1 MRKSNIRDYFTI
13 LLVSAL
19 LLCAGYWA
27 KTTFLDVVTQGEG
40 RVVATGENKIVQAP
54 QNAKIT
60 EFHVSENGSVQTG
73 DVLITLSPI
82 QAAASL
88 QELNTKIANLL
99 ARKVSLEGQLE
110 RRTLPEIKRELSD
123 FPEDIIRA
131 ELENIEARRRELA
144 SKIATLEQKVTLFEK
159 EISSF
164 EVSIDGK
171 VDLLDIV
178 NEEKEEID
186 KLLEIGAVGNAEKYK
201 IDREKRALEV
211 EIAAIEENKILKNT
225 EINGIKTEI
234 IALQASYDAEII
246 REINNLEP
254 EILELNAKKPAFEER
269 LKDTKVLAPINGK
282 INKLFFNTMGA
293 IVREGEQLVEIVP
306 TDNELEIKGFIDPKD
321 IGQVEPG
328 QAVRITL
335 TAFDPSKYGYLQG
348 ILKKI
353 SIDAIYREETRSYM
367 YEVSTTIN
375 TKDFTD
381 IKDEPIQITP
391 GMIAQIAIIRGER
404 SILDYLW
411 QPVSKTKD
419 TAFRE

>member
-381 IKDEPIQITP
+381 IKDEPIQITT

>member
-306 TDNELEIKGFIDPKD
+306 TDNELEIKGYIDPKD

>member
-282 INKLFFNTMGA
+282 INELFFNTMGA

-306 TDNELEIKGFIDPKD
+306 TDNELEIKGYIDPKD

-381 IKDEPIQITP
+381 INDEPIQITP

>member
-99 ARKVSLEGQLE
+99 ARKVSLEGELD
-110 RRTLPEIKRELSD
+110 RRTLPETKRELSD

-306 TDNELEIKGFIDPKD
+306 TDNELEIKGYIDPKD

-381 IKDEPIQITP
+381 INDEPIQIAP

>member
-306 TDNELEIKGFIDPKD
+306 TDNELEIKGYIDPKD

-335 TAFDPSKYGYLQG
+335 TAFDPSKYGYWQG

>member
-306 TDNELEIKGFIDPKD
+306 TDNELEIKGYIDPKD

-381 IKDEPIQITP
+381 INDEPIQITP

>member
-381 IKDEPIQITP
+381 INDEPIQITP

>member
-282 INKLFFNTMGA
+282 INELFFNTMGA

-306 TDNELEIKGFIDPKD
+306 TDNELEIKGYIDPKD

>member
-1 MRKSNIRDYFTI
+1 MRTSSIRDYSTI
-13 LLVSAL
+13 LFISAL
-19 LLCAGYWA
+19 LLSAAYWA
-27 KTTFLDVVTQGEG
+27 KITSLDVVTQGEG

-60 EFHVSENGSVQTG
+60 EFHVSENESVQANG
-73 DVLITLSPI
+73 VIITLSPI

-88 QELNTKIANLL
+88 QELNTKIDNLL
-99 ARKVSLEGQLE
+99 ARKVSLQGQLN
-110 RRTLPEIKRELSD
+110 KLSSMQIQNLLSP
-123 FPEDIIRA
+123 FPADIVNA
-131 ELENIEARRRELA
+131 ELENVEARRRELKT
-144 SKIATLEQKVTLFEK
+144 KIATLEQKAMLYDK
-159 EISSF
+159 EIIAF
-164 EVSIDGK
+164 DVSIQGK
-171 VDLLDIV
+171 RDLLAIV
-178 NEEKEEID
+178 NEEKAEID

-201 IDREKRALEV
+201 IDREKRSLEV
-211 EIAAIEENKILKNT
+211 EIATIQENKILKNS
-225 EINGIKTEI
+225 EIEGIEKEI
-234 IALQASYDAEII
+234 TALQASYDADII

-254 EILELNAKKPAFEER
+254 EILELNTKKPAFEER

-282 INKLFFNTMGA
+282 INKLFFNTIGA

-306 TDNELEIKGFIDPKD
+306 TDNELEIKGYIDPKD

-375 TKDFTD
+375 SKDFTD
-381 IKDEPIQITP
+381 INDEPIQITP

>member
-110 RRTLPEIKRELSD
+110 RRTLPEIQRKLSD

-144 SKIATLEQKVTLFEK
+144 SKIATFEQKVTLFEK

-306 TDNELEIKGFIDPKD
+306 TDNELEIKGYIDPKD

>member
-110 RRTLPEIKRELSD
+110 RRTLPEIQRKLSD

-306 TDNELEIKGFIDPKD
+306 TDNELEIKGYIDPKD

>member
-1 MRKSNIRDYFTI
+1 
-13 LLVSAL
+13 
-19 LLCAGYWA
+19 
-27 KTTFLDVVTQGEG
+27 
-40 RVVATGENKIVQAP
+40 
-54 QNAKIT
+54 
-60 EFHVSENGSVQTG
+60 
-73 DVLITLSPI
+73 
-82 QAAASL
+82 
-88 QELNTKIANLL
+88 
-99 ARKVSLEGQLE
+99 
-110 RRTLPEIKRELSD
+110 
-123 FPEDIIRA
+123 
-131 ELENIEARRRELA
+131 
-144 SKIATLEQKVTLFEK
+144 
-159 EISSF
+159 
-164 EVSIDGK
+164 
-171 VDLLDIV
+171 V
-178 NEEKEEID
+178 NEETAEID

-201 IDREKRALEV
+201 IDREKRSLEV
-211 EIAAIEENKILKNT
+211 EIATIQENKILKNS
-225 EINGIKTEI
+225 EIEGIEKEI
-234 IALQASYDAEII
+234 ISLQASYDADII
-246 REINNLEP
+246 REINDLEP
-254 EILELNAKKPAFEER
+254 EILELNTKKPAFEER

-282 INKLFFNTMGA
+282 INKLFFNTIGA

-306 TDNELEIKGFIDPKD
+306 TDNELEIKGYIDPKD

>member
-178 NEEKEEID
+178 NEEKAEID

-306 TDNELEIKGFIDPKD
+306 TDNELEIKGYIDPKD